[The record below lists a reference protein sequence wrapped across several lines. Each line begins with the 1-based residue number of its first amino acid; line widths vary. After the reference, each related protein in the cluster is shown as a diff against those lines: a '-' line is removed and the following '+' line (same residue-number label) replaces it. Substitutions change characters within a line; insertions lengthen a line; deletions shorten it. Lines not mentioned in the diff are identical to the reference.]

1 MNKDKVNQYTYLG
14 IIKKSKNIMHHIK
27 MNFKTKNVSLARI
40 DKSQLRINKIKEF
53 QLKLKF

>member
-1 MNKDKVNQYTYLG
+1 
-14 IIKKSKNIMHHIK
+14 MHHIK

-53 QLKLKF
+53 QLELKF